1 MRQHGANCAGLSVL
15 MVRYARLDVAF
26 SREVPALVSA
36 VHGLALAPTCIFTAL
51 DEGLAVRYSTKTS
64 CGGFVPLYRNPI
76 TRTFGTMA
84 SVERRIFFVPTDE
97 LKFMLMLQ
105 GRSGAV

>member
-1 MRQHGANCAGLSVL
+1 MP
-15 MVRYARLDVAF
+15 RLLRA
-26 SREVPALVSA
+26 
-36 VHGLALAPTCIFTAL
+36 ALAQSSLLPAAGAASMVGGALSQPEVASVAAAL